1 MAKVKRM
8 AALAAVIMMVAGVG
22 EAKTVKTVTPDGPNA
37 VGVMVMHAQLGDR
50 TAPVLVWYPAQPA
63 AGETPYKYED
73 VMEGSAVLD
82 AKTLRD
88 GAPYPLILFSHG
100 LGGCGC
106 QSVFYTENLASY
118 GYVVVAPDHK
128 DSAMCHIEGP
138 PDITFGQI
146 AWGAVKGG
154 GDLSKTV
161 FSLFGDK
168 LAGENFDFSYR
179 PAEAKATIDAAL
191 TWNQDAASPLHGLMD
206 PDRIG
211 ATGHSLGGY
220 TTLMIGGV
228 PFECKGVELKPGEC
242 DTTNISL
249 NHAINPCC
257 MDYVRN
263 ADPFSSR
270 DERVKAMLPLGPAVF
285 FPNLD
290 EAAKAIKIPMMIIA
304 GDNQKMEVPWA
315 PIQTL
320 YDNAPPPK
328 YAIRLKDT
336 DHMAIA
342 DQTMAAS
349 PLVKLVL
356 PGFRS
361 HFDEKAQAYKDYSAA
376 FFNLYLKGD
385 HGMDG
390 VLKAPENKYV
400 ELWAKP

>member
-1 MAKVKRM
+1 MAGMKRM
-8 AALAAVIMMVAGVG
+8 AALMAVMLVAAGAAG
-22 EAKTVKTVTPDGPNA
+22 AKTVKTVTPDGPNA
-37 VGVMVMHAQLGDR
+37 VGVMLMHAQLGDR
-50 TAPVLVWYPAQPA
+50 TAPVLVWYPAER
-63 AGETPYKYED
+63 AGGAPYKYEEA
-73 VMEGSAVLD
+73 MEGTAVLD
-82 AKTLRD
+82 AKPSRS

-146 AWGAVKGG
+146 AWGAIKSG

-161 FSLFGDK
+161 FALFGDK
-168 LAGENFDFSYR
+168 LKGENYDFSYR

-191 TWNQDAASPLHGLMD
+191 AWNKDAASPLHGLKD
-206 PDRIG
+206 PDKIG

-228 PFECKGVELKPGEC
+228 PFQCSGVQLKPEDC
-242 DTTNISL
+242 DTTHIGL
-249 NHAINPCC
+249 THAINPCC
-257 MDYVRN
+257 MDYVRD
-263 ADPFSSR
+263 ADPLFAR
-270 DERVKAMLPLGPAVF
+270 DPRVKAMLPLGPAVF
-285 FPNLD
+285 FPDLAS
-290 EAAKAIKIPMMIIA
+290 AAKAIKIPMMIIA
-304 GDNQKMEVPWA
+304 GDNKKMEVPWA

-320 YDNAPPPK
+320 YDNAPSPK
-328 YAIRLKDT
+328 YAVRLKDT
-336 DHMAIA
+336 DHMTVA

-361 HFDEKAQAYKDYSAA
+361 HYQEKAQAYKDCSAA

-385 HGMDG
+385 HGLDG

-400 ELWAKP
+400 ELWAQP

>member
-1 MAKVKRM
+1 MGKVKR
-8 AALAAVIMMVAGVG
+8 LAAMVAVAAMVAGAVG
-22 EAKTVKTVTPDGPNA
+22 AKTVKTLAPDGPNA
-37 VGVMVMHAQLGDR
+37 VGVMVEHAKLGDR
-50 TAPVLVWYPAQPA
+50 TAAVLVWYPALA
-63 AGETPYKYED
+63 AGGETLYRYEG
-73 VMEGSAVLD
+73 VMEGSAVEG
-82 AKTLRD
+82 AKPARE

-100 LGGCGC
+100 MGGCGC

-146 AWGAVKGG
+146 AWAAIKSG
-154 GDLSKTV
+154 GDLGKSV
-161 FSLFGDK
+161 FALFGDK
-168 LAGENFDFSYR
+168 FKDSNFDFSYR
-179 PAEAKATIDAAL
+179 PVEAKAAIDAAL
-191 TWNQDAASPLHGLMD
+191 AWNRDDSSPLHGLMD
-206 PDRIG
+206 PEKIG

-228 PFECKGVELKPGEC
+228 PFECKGVELKPEDC
-242 DTTNISL
+242 DTGNISL
-249 NHAINPCC
+249 SRDINPCC

-263 ADPFSSR
+263 ADPMSAR
-270 DERVKAMLPLGPAVF
+270 DDRVKAMLPLGPAVF
-285 FPNLD
+285 FPDL
-290 EAAKAIKIPMMIIA
+290 AAASKQIKIPLMVIS
-304 GDNQKMEVPWA
+304 GDNRKMEVPWG

-336 DHMAIA
+336 DHMTIS

-361 HFDEKAQAYKDYSAA
+361 HFEEKARAYKDYSVA
-376 FFNLYLKGD
+376 FFNFYLKDD

-390 VLKAPENKYV
+390 VLKAPENKFV
-400 ELWAKP
+400 ELQAKP